1 MLSNIIRVRRKAT
14 WFIYH
19 MKKDHFDMI
28 VDIWIPRGLSYGSP
42 SGNAPR
48 DTNQGQ
54 MSNDVKNAIK
64 KKTLKCTLVA

>member
-48 DTNQGQ
+48 DTKSGP
-54 MSNDVKNAIK
+54 DVERRIK
-64 KKTLKCTLVA
+64 CNKKRVNVL